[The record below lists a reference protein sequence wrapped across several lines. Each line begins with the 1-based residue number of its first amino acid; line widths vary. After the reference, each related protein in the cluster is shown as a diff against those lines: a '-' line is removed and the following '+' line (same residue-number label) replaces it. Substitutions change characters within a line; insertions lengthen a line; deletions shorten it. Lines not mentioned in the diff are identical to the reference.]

1 MVAIVGEFVRI
12 EAVTNGINLFGMTP
26 MKTAIALLT
35 CASMLLMTT
44 TIRAYH
50 GHKQT
55 GVYLVYVGTY
65 TGGDSE
71 GIYAFTFDSN
81 TGELKPHGEVTKTVN
96 PSFVD
101 VHPNGKY
108 LYAVNE
114 TVEYKGEKAGY
125 ITSFSIDQE
134 SGALTELN
142 QQSTKGGAPCHL
154 CIDYT
159 GRTVMVAN
167 YVGGSVAA
175 YRVQSDGSLSAPSS
189 FVQHT
194 GKSVHPR
201 QEAPH
206 GHSIDVGPWNRFVA
220 VSDLGLDKVLVY
232 RLNPRKGTL
241 TPGKYPFAKSEAGSG
256 PRHFSF
262 HRSGRFAYGINELN
276 MTANAYKYN
285 GRLGKLEPFK
295 VVSTLPPNES
305 QQDGH
310 STAEMYCHPS
320 GKFVYGSNRGHD
332 TIVVYSVDQ
341 RTGKLTYVENQDI
354 GGETPRSFRI
364 DPTGKYLLAL
374 GQSSSSISVFEIDQD
389 TGALEPTG
397 ATVKCPTPVSAVFM
411 PWR

>member
-1 MVAIVGEFVRI
+1 
-12 EAVTNGINLFGMTP
+12 
-26 MKTAIALLT
+26 MKPSIALVVF
-35 CASMLLMTT
+35 TT
-44 TIRAYH
+44 VLAFGSVLSAHH
-50 GHKQT
+50 GHKHT
-55 GVYLVYVGTY
+55 DVYLVYIGTY
-65 TGGDSE
+65 TQGDSE
-71 GIYAFTFDSN
+71 GIYAFTFDAKN
-81 TGELKPHGEVTKTVN
+81 GEIKPHGEVTKTVN

-125 ITSFSIDQE
+125 ITSFAIDKD

-159 GRTVMVAN
+159 GRTVLVAN

-220 VSDLGLDKVLVY
+220 VSDLGRDQVLVY
-232 RLNPRKGTL
+232 RLNARKGEL
-241 TPGKYPFAKSEAGSG
+241 TPSKYPFAQTEAGAG

-262 HRSGRFAYGINELN
+262 HRSGRFAYGINEIN
-276 MTANAYKYN
+276 MTTNAYRYN
-285 GRLGKLEPFK
+285 GRLGKLEPFQ
-295 VVSTLPPNES
+295 VISTLPPNEA
-305 QQDGH
+305 QQDGY

-332 TIVVYSVDQ
+332 TIVVYAINQ
-341 RTGKLTYVENQDI
+341 KTGKLTYVENQDI
-354 GGETPRSFRI
+354 GGSTPRSFRI

-374 GQSSSSISVFEIDQD
+374 GQSSNTITVFEIDQE

-397 ATVKCPTPVSAVFM
+397 TTVDCPTPVSAVFM